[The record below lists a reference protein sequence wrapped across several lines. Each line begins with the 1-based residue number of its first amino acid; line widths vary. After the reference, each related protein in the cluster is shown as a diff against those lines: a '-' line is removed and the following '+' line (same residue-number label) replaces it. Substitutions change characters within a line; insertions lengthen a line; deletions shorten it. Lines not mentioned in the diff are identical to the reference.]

1 MLDVVE
7 LLARSGNARLRFS
20 DIVREL
26 DVTQATAH
34 AILKTLCDRGWA
46 SRDPVAKTFTL
57 GPALAVV
64 AARTDTARPLAHAA
78 RSAALRLSREVGY
91 AGSVVERF
99 GDSLVVT
106 AFEGDP
112 ATQPAGI
119 PGDRIPYAPPFGVAL
134 AAWDT
139 EEEQRAWIRRG
150 AGNNADRTLRLERVL
165 QHTRERG
172 FDVDWTT
179 PALAQ
184 AVQVVGTLDSD
195 QMPTPVRHIVDQLL
209 VEFTTIGFLSDDNPG
224 RRKQPV
230 VTIAAPIFDHR
241 GHAALMVAVH
251 PLCPL
256 NARQIRIIGKQLN
269 EETTAITESQ
279 QRSVARDKL
288 KQPWRITT
296 LWTISPA
303 SSSARGRM
311 IWPGGPGHCS
321 NATCWTASPA
331 PSAHWTVSSS
341 RRSASKP
348 SSSAVARRPPSSAVA
363 GHRWIRPHFS
373 TRCWCATPIC
383 STPF

>member
-1 MLDVVE
+1 VLDVVE
-7 LLARSGNARLRFS
+7 LLARSGNAQLRFS

-26 DVTQATAH
+26 ELTQATVH

-57 GPALAVV
+57 GPALSVV
-64 AARTDTARPLAHAA
+64 AARTDIVRPLAQAA
-78 RSAALRLSREVGY
+78 RSAALRLSRDVGY

-139 EEEQRAWIRRG
+139 DEEQRAWIRRG
-150 AGNNADRTLRLERVL
+150 VGDNPDRTRRLEEVL
-165 QHTRERG
+165 KHTRERG

-184 AVQVVGTLDSD
+184 AVQVVATLDSNE
-195 QMPTPVRHIVDQLL
+195 MPTPVRHILDQLL

-230 VTIAAPIFDHR
+230 ATIAAPVFDHR
-241 GHAALMVAVH
+241 QQVVLMVAVH
-251 PLCPL
+251 PLSPL
-256 NARQIRIIGKQLN
+256 SARQIRVIGKKLT
-269 EETTAITESQ
+269 EETTA
-279 QRSVARDKL
+279 
-288 KQPWRITT
+288 
-296 LWTISPA
+296 
-303 SSSARGRM
+303 
-311 IWPGGPGHCS
+311 
-321 NATCWTASPA
+321 
-331 PSAHWTVSSS
+331 VSGS
-341 RRSASKP
+341 RR
-348 SSSAVARRPPSSAVA
+348 RPDVVD
-363 GHRWIRPHFS
+363 RVV
-373 TRCWCATPIC
+373 
-383 STPF
+383 

>member
-1 MLDVVE
+1 MFAITVGITLQRSQAIRGSPSAPTARVLDVVE
-7 LLARSGNARLRFS
+7 LLARSGNMPLRFS
-20 DIVREL
+20 DVVREL
-26 DVTQATAH
+26 DLTQATAH

-64 AARTDTARPLAHAA
+64 AARTDTGRPLAHAA
-78 RSAALRLSREVGY
+78 RSAALRLSRDVGY

-112 ATQPAGI
+112 ASQPAGI

-150 AGNNADRTLRLERVL
+150 AGDNTDRIQRLARVL
-165 QHTRERG
+165 EHTRERG

-184 AVQVVGTLDSD
+184 AVQVVTTLDSNE
-195 QMPTPVRHIVDQLL
+195 MPTPVRHILNQLL

-230 VTIAAPIFDHR
+230 ATIAAPVFDQHQQV
-241 GHAALMVAVH
+241 ALMVAVH

-256 NARQIRIIGKQLN
+256 SARQIRTIGKKLTD
-269 EETTAITESQ
+269 ETAAITNSQ
-279 QRSVARDKL
+279 QRALDR
-288 KQPWRITT
+288 
-296 LWTISPA
+296 
-303 SSSARGRM
+303 
-311 IWPGGPGHCS
+311 
-321 NATCWTASPA
+321 
-331 PSAHWTVSSS
+331 
-341 RRSASKP
+341 
-348 SSSAVARRPPSSAVA
+348 AV
-363 GHRWIRPHFS
+363 
-373 TRCWCATPIC
+373 
-383 STPF
+383 

>member
-1 MLDVVE
+1 VLDVVE
-7 LLARSGNARLRFS
+7 LLARSGSAQLRFS

-26 DVTQATAH
+26 ELTQATVH

-64 AARTDTARPLAHAA
+64 AARTDVVRPLSQAA
-78 RSAALRLSREVGY
+78 RSAALRLSRDVGY

-139 EEEQRAWIRRG
+139 DEEQRAWIRRG
-150 AGNNADRTLRLERVL
+150 VGDNPDRARRLEQVL
-165 QHTRERG
+165 KHTRERG

-184 AVQVVGTLDSD
+184 AVQMVATLDSNE
-195 QMPTPVRHIVDQLL
+195 MPTPVRHILDQLL

-230 VTIAAPIFDHR
+230 ATIAAPVFDH
-241 GHAALMVAVH
+241 HKQVAMMVAVH

-256 NARQIRIIGKQLN
+256 SARQIRVIGKQLT
-269 EETTAITESQ
+269 EETTALSESQ
-279 QRSVARDKL
+279 
-288 KQPWRITT
+288 
-296 LWTISPA
+296 
-303 SSSARGRM
+303 
-311 IWPGGPGHCS
+311 
-321 NATCWTASPA
+321 
-331 PSAHWTVSSS
+331 
-341 RRSASKP
+341 
-348 SSSAVARRPPSSAVA
+348 
-363 GHRWIRPHFS
+363 
-373 TRCWCATPIC
+373 
-383 STPF
+383 